1 MQSEASRTVPNSSTV
16 SFSQILCPVLL
27 GERQL
32 LPLPSLHFNQ
42 PQASLTSALLSLL
55 PCFPVPSVPSSSTTG
70 AGSLTGSLCHYLL
83 TDQPVPPSHIAH
95 PLHPRHPCAIL
106 AAQAG
111 LAGHGLLRGRKGTGT
126 SPRFIPSTSCF
137 ALLCFALLCF
147 ALLCSALLCFALLVQ
162 LSQSLLFTPDSVND
176 SLM

>member
-1 MQSEASRTVPNSSTV
+1 MPNSSTV

-55 PCFPVPSVPSSSTTG
+55 PCFPVPSVPSSSTG

-137 ALLCFALLCF
+137 ALLCFALL
-147 ALLCSALLCFALLVQ
+147 VQ